1 MFLFIVIVVFLNVGD
16 VGKPAV
22 KNNKATRKKIVKK
35 TLQEGETVKTEIVE
49 ETEIVEDK
57 KFSSN
62 ENFNDLLAKVDAIKE
77 DVNVDND
84 TNSSSSGF
92 SSSISSISSSN
103 FIGNVDRNVLSNRKS
118 DNKRRDKEENKQMFF
133 RRKDNKSKGNVTEIF
148 GINISGGFFGS
159 VYSSCV
165 APLNY
170 LAYAGGA
177 HENFGI
183 PLLKDFGFV
192 SRADI
197 TKFSTSVICFT
208 YKRFKKID
216 ESWSYLFNIDSGLWG
231 SQQFD
236 VLQTST
242 LNCLVL
248 FGINREW
255 NSFSDWYSRR
265 VNKSVKRIESS
276 ITLGPNVFFS
286 VTNFVSKNILNN
298 LIRPYDD
305 WVKLDTC
312 LTCFAD
318 VAIKIALLR
327 LVYDTGKSFEVG
339 FTITNFITYSGSK
352 TALGYSPLTFRN
364 PFKSGIWNLLQIYMD
379 FGLKTNIVD

>member
-49 ETEIVEDK
+49 YK
-57 KFSSN
+57 NSLQM

-84 TNSSSSGF
+84 TNSSSSSF
-92 SSSISSISSSN
+92 SSSTSSISSSS
-103 FIGNVDRNVLSNRKS
+103 FVDNVNRNVLSNRKS
-118 DNKRRDKEENKQMFF
+118 DNKRREKENKQMFF

-148 GINISGGFFGS
+148 GINISGGFLGS
-159 VYSSCV
+159 VYSSWV
-165 APLNY
+165 APFYY
-170 LAYAGGA
+170 LSGMIEA
-177 HENFGI
+177 HEHFGI

-197 TKFSTSVICFT
+197 TEFSTSVICFT

-231 SQQFD
+231 SRQFD

-248 FGINREW
+248 FGINRTW

-298 LIRPYDD
+298 LDSPYDD
-305 WVKLDTC
+305 WVKKDTC

-352 TALGYSPLTFRN
+352 TTLGYSPLTFRN